1 MKKKMMAW
9 GGALLMGLTLTA
21 CGADAS
27 KFTGYIEDLDMQ
39 GAYSYYEDHIDSSKK
54 KAELDQEISESMDG
68 LYDKL
73 VDQYIAGNRKAFF
86 VQAACIGCRIF

>member
-1 MKKKMMAW
+1 
-9 GGALLMGLTLTA
+9 MGLTLTA